1 MEELCGLL
9 TKCLEFY
16 VLSLALYLKLNGTRW
31 SKGAIVVQDKVHGIK
46 EDLVM
51 VFGQGNMKT
60 PPKVLP
66 TKQWKPTGRL
76 LPLRRQCPLVR
87 STALK
92 SNCLPADPQETITP
106 VAYNLACTN
115 QPDSNYNWGSN
126 ARLPPDFVSEPI
138 YAEFMPQEDD
148 VLLAKEQPLPI
159 AASPTA
165 QSPGYVPE
173 SDPEEDPDEDD
184 EDPEEDP
191 ANYLTDRDDDD
202 EEEEEPSVDDAN
214 DEEDKEEDE
223 EEDHPAPAD
232 SVSPPLVYRVTARM
246 SIRPRH
252 RHRISIDP
260 RYEVGE
266 SSSAPTA
273 GPTRGFRVD
282 YGFITIM
289 DREIRRDPERD
300 VGYGITYTWDEML
313 VDMPGAPAT
322 DDTELGRWMIE
333 FAFMETIDQGIVAAL
348 AARDAYRNMNGED
361 SHNPGTG
368 VRRMEQVTRA
378 LTWCNSHVRTVGHD
392 VTYAMTWADLNK
404 KMTDEY
410 CPRNKMKKLEAEL
423 WNLKVK
429 ESDKIERYVGGL
441 PDMIYGSVA
450 LSKPKTTQEAIK
462 MATELMDKKI
472 RTFVE
477 RQTETKW
484 KQDDNQQQQ
493 QNKWQNTCRAYTAGT
508 GEKRQY
514 GGSKSLCSKCNY
526 HHDDPCAPKCYKC
539 NKVGHLAHDCRSMTN
554 ANNANNQRGTGTGQ
568 KPTCYECEA

>member
-1 MEELCGLL
+1 
-9 TKCLEFY
+9 
-16 VLSLALYLKLNGTRW
+16 
-31 SKGAIVVQDKVHGIK
+31 
-46 EDLVM
+46 
-51 VFGQGNMKT
+51 
-60 PPKVLP
+60 
-66 TKQWKPTGRL
+66 
-76 LPLRRQCPLVR
+76 
-87 STALK
+87 
-92 SNCLPADPQETITP
+92 
-106 VAYNLACTN
+106 
-115 QPDSNYNWGSN
+115 
-126 ARLPPDFVSEPI
+126 
-138 YAEFMPQEDD
+138 MPQEDD

-333 FAFMETIDQGIVAAL
+333 FAFMVGQDTDEIYTRGYVITYYGIGSVGSDYRVTGSGPQETSSDFRVTSGGPQETGIETIDQGIVAAL